1 MPPPNPWI
9 RYCVKLAHIV
19 RDGDRLFV
27 FSLVRGRVSLLW
39 GEGARGRG
47 EQKRR
52 QRAARVRDV
61 RRKGGDVQR
70 AQSYRGGPLSAVSI
84 LTMPLRQEDHCPQ

>member
-1 MPPPNPWI
+1 MS
-9 RYCVKLAHIV
+9 LA
-19 RDGDRLFV
+19 R
-27 FSLVRGRVSLLW
+27 

-70 AQSYRGGPLSAVSI
+70 AQSYRRGPLSTVSI
-84 LTMPLRQEDHCPQ
+84 LTVCPSDRRTTVHSEYTDCMSLRQENHCPQ